1 MATKCDMA
9 TKCRSIEDFDL
20 LATIPMTPEELVIL
34 RQETGNNS
42 QILSELTLE
51 EMRRII
57 R

>member
-1 MATKCDMA
+1 MA
-9 TKCRSIEDFDL
+9 TKCRGAEDFDL